1 MEHLW
6 IAAAVLAALAQS
18 IRHASLKELNQHL
31 SIAATTYARMLFGL
45 PFLGLYLWGVQSW
58 IGTPLPEPNARF
70 WAYIAF
76 TALTQVVMTGLM
88 VRLFQL
94 GNFAVGVMLTRADVV
109 LTALIGTAFFA
120 EFITPLGWLAI
131 LLTFAGVLTASA
143 GRMPR
148 TAWKLGET
156 RLTNVL
162 FGPTTRIGL
171 AGALVAA
178 MSYLALRQAILA
190 LDPKFHPVMRS
201 AYAATIMTLISFI
214 GGGLYIALTERSA
227 FAKIWQWRHI
237 AMVVGLASALGSIGW
252 FTASALAN
260 AAYVAAVAQVQ
271 VLFVVL
277 LSRYWFRETIRPLEI
292 AGIALIVAGVLMFR
306 LA

>member
-18 IRHASLKELNQHL
+18 VRHASLKELNQHL

-58 IGTPLPEPNARF
+58 IGTPLPEPNPRF

-76 TALTQVVMTGLM
+76 TALTQVLMTGLM

-94 GNFAVGVMLTRADVV
+94 GNFAVGVMLTRADVM
-109 LTALIGTAFFA
+109 LTALIGTALFA
-120 EFITPLGWLAI
+120 EIITRAGWLAI
-131 LLTFAGVLTASA
+131 ALTFAGVLTASA
-143 GRMPR
+143 GRLPR
-148 TAWKLGET
+148 SAWNIGGT
-156 RLTNVL
+156 SLTSLL
-162 FGPTTRIGL
+162 FGPTIRIGL

-178 MSYLALRQAILA
+178 LSYLALRQAILS

-201 AYAATIMTLISFI
+201 AYAATIMTLISFV
-214 GGGLYIALTERSA
+214 GGALYIAIAEPRA
-227 FAKIWQWRHI
+227 IARIWRWRHI
-237 AMVVGLASALGSIGW
+237 AVVVGLASALGSIGW

-260 AAYVAAVAQVQ
+260 AAYVAAAAQVQ

-277 LSRYWFRETIRPLEI
+277 ISRYWFRESIRPLEI
-292 AGIALIVAGVLMFR
+292 AGIALIVAGVLIFR